1 MLFKKQLSHPE
12 WKYGC
17 YYQNYK
23 ITWNSGILID
33 RVSETVRRNK
43 LKKQG
48 GGFRGMLLG
57 TLDVFT

>member
-1 MLFKKQLSHPE
+1 MDVII
-12 WKYGC
+12 
-17 YYQNYK
+17 K
-23 ITWNSGILID
+23 IIKSLGIQVLIN
-33 RVSETVRRNK
+33 RVSETVRNNK